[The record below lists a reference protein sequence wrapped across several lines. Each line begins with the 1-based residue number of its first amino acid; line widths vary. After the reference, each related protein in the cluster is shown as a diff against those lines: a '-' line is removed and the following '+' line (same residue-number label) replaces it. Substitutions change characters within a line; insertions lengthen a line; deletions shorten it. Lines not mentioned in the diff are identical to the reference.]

1 MLGTMRQQG
10 IDTEDS
16 ELDDRKAAILKAVVS
31 EYVATAQPVGSQH
44 VVRNHEL
51 AVSPATV
58 RNEMALLEAE
68 GYLSQPHTSAGRV
81 PTSKGYR
88 YFVDH
93 LLPSVGLDPASAK
106 AVRDFFARAHGE
118 LERLLAD
125 TSRLLSELTHCA
137 AVVVPPDPAEV
148 RVRAAQLV
156 DIGDDRVLAVVVL
169 ADASVEHRGVDA
181 ADLARSV
188 GGLSAD
194 DVALASR
201 LFGRALVGVTTS
213 APRPVAQSGS
223 PGVDGLVRRAL
234 EVVAGVSRLSAP
246 KPVFV
251 QGTARMAEA
260 FDAIGTVR
268 DVLSTL
274 EQQFMV
280 VTLIRGILDRGLQVA
295 IGSETGV
302 EPLSECSIVVAPLA
316 LDGRSSGA
324 VGVLGSM
331 RMDYPH
337 ALSAVA
343 VVGHQLEKMLR
354 HGRAVG

>member
-1 MLGTMRQQG
+1 MAPEMTSPALR
-10 IDTEDS
+10 DEEP
-16 ELDDRKAAILKAVVS
+16 ELDERKAAILKAVVS

-44 VVRNHEL
+44 VARNHEL
-51 AVSPATV
+51 AVSAATV
-58 RNEMALLEAE
+58 RNEMAVLEAE

-93 LLPSVGLDPASAK
+93 LVPRVGLDPASAEQ
-106 AVRDFFARAHGE
+106 VRDFFARAHGE
-118 LERLLAD
+118 LERLLVD

-156 DIGDDRVLAVVVL
+156 DIGNERVLAVVVL
-169 ADASVEHRGVDA
+169 ADASVEHRGIDA
-181 ADLARSV
+181 ADLARAH
-188 GGLSAD
+188 GGLGVD

-201 LFGRALVGVTTS
+201 LFARALEGMTTS
-213 APRPVAQSGS
+213 APRPVGRSGS
-223 PGVDGLVRRAL
+223 ALVDGLLRRSLEAVRS
-234 EVVAGVSRLSAP
+234 VSRASASN
-246 KPVFV
+246 PVFV

-268 DVLSTL
+268 DVLAAL

-280 VTLIRGILDRGLQVA
+280 VTLVRGILDRGLEVA
-295 IGSETGV
+295 IGQETGL

-316 LDGRSSGA
+316 LDGRPSGA

-343 VVGHQLEKMLR
+343 VVGHQLEELLR
-354 HGRAVG
+354 QGRGVG